1 MQQDPH
7 NTDVIANIN
16 YFPATG
22 IPIPKSEWKVKYL
35 DDKDEYTRPMLIRD
49 VRKASK
55 TFDLNANGFT
65 FVTLP
70 QKQRVDRHSSEE
82 DVKREYYPELEEVV
96 KKLTNASTVH
106 IFNHVIRAHTSPS
119 AKGIQ
124 DALGRWQD
132 IPSGHPHVD
141 YAGSASALSGTLTE
155 LSLPPHINNLFTTST
170 RYAFL
175 NCWRPLKRVRRDP
188 LAVCD
193 ANTVP
198 DADYQVREREF
209 SRTGNRSENYV
220 ISCGAL
226 EKGGEG
232 GGVGMKEGMGKGH
245 EWWYM
250 SGMQPWE
257 MVVFKGLD
265 SKREERGWR
274 CPHTAFRVEGSE
286 GEEARESIEARV
298 VAFWE

>member
-1 MQQDPH
+1 MLYPH

-49 VRKASK
+49 VRKAK
-55 TFDLNANGFT
+55 KIFDLDANGFT

-70 QKQRVDRHSSEE
+70 QKRRVDRHSSEE

-96 KKLTNASTVH
+96 KKLYKYLPTSSITDISIQEHRRTGANTPRTGASTVH
-106 IFNHVIRAHTSPS
+106 VFNHVIRAHTSPS

-141 YAGSASALSGTLTE
+141 YAGSASALAGTLTE
-155 LSLPPHINNLFTTST
+155 LSFPPHINDLFKTST

-175 NCWRPLKRVRRDP
+175 NCWRPLKTVRRDP

-198 DADYQVREREF
+198 DADYQICVKD
-209 SRTGNRSENYV
+209 
-220 ISCGAL
+220 
-226 EKGGEG
+226 KG
-232 GGVGMKEGMGKGH
+232 
-245 EWWYM
+245 M
-250 SGMQPWE
+250 SG
-257 MVVFKGLD
+257 G
-265 SKREERGWR
+265 
-274 CPHTAFRVEGSE
+274 
-286 GEEARESIEARV
+286 I
-298 VAFWE
+298 